1 MTDRT
6 ETDRDAV
13 KIGTPEAERV
23 AAELRRAFNEAR
35 PFLPENYREMVDA
48 AVEEEHNKF
57 VRLVKVGGPQVGKTD
72 RAERFAD
79 DFANG
84 RIVVGI
90 DPATNAEM
98 QVTARRE
105 PDGTLTIIDTQ
116 VRS

>member
-13 KIGTPEAERV
+13 KVGTPEAERI
-23 AAELRRAFNEAR
+23 AAELRRAFNEGR
-35 PFLPENYREMVDA
+35 PFLPRHEADTLKSRMV
-48 AVEEEHNKF
+48 
-57 VRLVKVGGPQVGKTD
+57 RIGGPQVGKSD